1 MGFLSLPAMVTEV
14 GIAKGLRADVLEL
27 ALHAGTVVKLVLL
40 TLLLFSV
47 ISWAIIIVK
56 FRVLRLAEK
65 ETKRF
70 LSKFWANKDFSKSF
84 MEAKRLSHSPVAAL
98 FRSGYIDVEKMRKER
113 TGSNPSRAASGFGAR
128 EGLVDGGTAVER
140 TLKRVSGIELTRLE
154 KTLTFL
160 ATTGNATPFIGL
172 FGTVWGIMDAFRQIG
187 FKGSTSLAVVAPG
200 ISEAL
205 IATAAGLFAAIPAV
219 IAYNYFLNKIRVL
232 SSQMESFSA
241 EFLNIVD
248 RHFRNL

>member
-1 MGFLSLPAMVTEV
+1 MDLFSLPAMVTEV
-14 GIAKGLRADVLEL
+14 GITKGLRADVLEL

-40 TLLLFSV
+40 TLLIFSV
-47 ISWAIIIVK
+47 FSWAIIIVK

-65 ETKRF
+65 ESSVF
-70 LSKFWANKDFSKSF
+70 LSKFWASKDFSKSF
-84 MEAKRLSHSPVAAL
+84 MEAKRLSHSPLAAL
-98 FRSGYIDVEKMRKER
+98 FRSGYVDVEKMRKER
-113 TGSNPSRAASGFGAR
+113 TDDNPSRGASGFGAR
-128 EGLVDGGTAVER
+128 GGLKEGVTAIER
-140 TLKRVSGIELTRLE
+140 TLKRVSGTEITRLE
-154 KTLTFL
+154 KALTFL

-187 FKGSTSLAVVAPG
+187 FRGSTSLAVVAPG

-219 IAYNYFLNKIRVL
+219 VAYNYFLNKIRVL

-248 RHFRNL
+248 RHFRSL

>member
-1 MGFLSLPAMVTEV
+1 MDFLSLPVMVTEV
-14 GIAKGLRADVLEL
+14 GIAGGLRADVLDL

-47 ISWAIIIVK
+47 FSWAIIIVK

-65 ETKRF
+65 ETKGF
-70 LSKFWANKDFSKSF
+70 LSKFWASKDFSKSF
-84 MEAKRLSHSPVAAL
+84 MEAKRLSHSPVATL
-98 FRSGYIDVEKMRKER
+98 FRSGYIDVEKIRKER
-113 TGSNPSRAASGFGAR
+113 AGSSPSRAASDFGAR
-128 EGLVDGGTAVER
+128 GGLMEGVTAVER

-219 IAYNYFLNKIRVL
+219 VAYNYFLNKIRVL
-232 SSQMESFSA
+232 STQMESFSA